1 MKTITLVEPFRLQL
15 SDTVPPTDL
24 KPHEALVK
32 VHRVGICGTDLHAFK
47 GLQNFFSFPRILGHE
62 LAVEVLKVGS
72 GARTY
77 GISVGDFAAVN
88 PYFSDGTCIACRQGK
103 SNCCTNMQVIGVH
116 SDGGM
121 REQIVIPL
129 ANLYK
134 ANLNLNQ
141 LAQVEML
148 AIGAHAVRRA
158 RLEANE
164 NVLVVGAGPI
174 GLGTA
179 AFASLAAKQVFV
191 VDVSAKRLSFV
202 KALGFKSIDAKSDVT
217 ASLKEALEG
226 DLPTAVFDATGNA
239 KAMMSSVNYVAHGG
253 QIIFVGHTKDE
264 LSFSNPSLHSRELS
278 IHCSR
283 NATHEDFET
292 VIEALESGKIDVEA
306 WITHRASPEEL
317 VEQFESW
324 TKPETGV
331 IKGIL
336 EFA

>member
-1 MKTITLVEPFRLQL
+1 MKTITLVEPFQLQL
-15 SDTVPPTDL
+15 TDTSPPTDI
-24 KPHEALVK
+24 KSHEALVK
-32 VHRVGICGTDLHAFK
+32 VHKVGICGTDLHAFK

-62 LAVEVLKVGS
+62 LAVEVLKVGNE
-72 GARTY
+72 ADTY

-88 PYFSDGTCIACRQGK
+88 PYFSDGSCIACRRGK

-116 SDGGM
+116 IDGGM
-121 REQIVIPL
+121 REQIVMPL

-134 ANLNLNQ
+134 ANLNVNQ

-164 NVLVVGAGPI
+164 NVVVVGAGPI

-179 AFASLAAKQVFV
+179 AFAKLTAKQVFMI
-191 VDVSAKRLSFV
+191 DVSEERLNFV
-202 KALGFKSIDAKSDVT
+202 ESLGFTSLNAKTDVA
-217 ASLKEALEG
+217 ASLKEALAG
-226 DLPTAVFDATGNA
+226 DLPSTVFDATGNA
-239 KAMMSSVNYVAHGG
+239 KAMMSAINYVSHGG

-283 NATHEDFET
+283 NATHEDFKT

-306 WITHRASPEEL
+306 WITHRASPEDL
-317 VEQFESW
+317 VKQFESW
-324 TKPETGV
+324 TRAETGV